1 MTDFRVTGLRLKKN
15 SNFVL
20 KRHLYNNEK
29 NSISNNADYQLTEK
43 FCGIRRKIFIHKKKN
58 CEMPG
63 LIETV
68 EELFKTKDLYEVL
81 GVEKDADAAQ
91 IKKAYYKTSL
101 KVHPDRVDSEARES
115 ATKKFQTLG
124 AVYKILSDKDSRD
137 L

>member
-1 MTDFRVTGLRLKKN
+1 MF
-15 SNFVL
+15 
-20 KRHLYNNEK
+20 EK
-29 NSISNNADYQLTEK
+29 LLSSNNADHQLTEN
-43 FCGIRRKIFIHKKKN
+43 FCGKRDFFYVKEKERKN

-101 KVHPDRVDSEARES
+101 KVHPDRVDSEAREL

-124 AVYKILSDKDSRD
+124 AVYKILSDKDARD

>member
-1 MTDFRVTGLRLKKN
+1 
-15 SNFVL
+15 
-20 KRHLYNNEK
+20 
-29 NSISNNADYQLTEK
+29 
-43 FCGIRRKIFIHKKKN
+43 
-58 CEMPG
+58 MPG